1 MSARIRMPAVA
12 GLFYPEDKD
21 ELTDLITSLLN
32 KNKVNRKFKDIVGIV
47 APHAGYVYSGNSA
60 ATAYNVLKQNSD
72 FETVIIISPSHT
84 EYFKGSTIF
93 DGDAYRTPLGDV
105 PINRELA
112 EVIVENGE
120 FVSFGN
126 LGHKQ
131 EHALEVHLPFLQM
144 IKDEF
149 DIVPIVIG
157 DQSLKYVQDL
167 SNAISE
173 LIDDKTIIIASS
185 DLSHFYSKEKADKID
200 NIIVDRINNFEYPEL
215 FDDLAN
221 EKCFA
226 CGGGGIVA
234 LMETA
239 DIIGINKAAVLS
251 HTDSGD
257 VTQDKSSVVGYL
269 SAVIYGEEDESEK
282 L

>member
-1 MSARIRMPAVA
+1 M
-12 GLFYPEDKD
+12 
-21 ELTDLITSLLN
+21 
-32 KNKVNRKFKDIVGIV
+32 
-47 APHAGYVYSGNSA
+47 
-60 ATAYNVLKQNSD
+60 NVLKQNSD

-149 DIVPIVIG
+149 DIVKLPFATLFF
-157 DQSLKYVQDL
+157 S
-167 SNAISE
+167 SNYNPKKK
-173 LIDDKTIIIASS
+173 LIKFGLI
-185 DLSHFYSKEKADKID
+185 K
-200 NIIVDRINNFEYPEL
+200 
-215 FDDLAN
+215 
-221 EKCFA
+221 
-226 CGGGGIVA
+226 
-234 LMETA
+234 
-239 DIIGINKAAVLS
+239 
-251 HTDSGD
+251 
-257 VTQDKSSVVGYL
+257 
-269 SAVIYGEEDESEK
+269 K